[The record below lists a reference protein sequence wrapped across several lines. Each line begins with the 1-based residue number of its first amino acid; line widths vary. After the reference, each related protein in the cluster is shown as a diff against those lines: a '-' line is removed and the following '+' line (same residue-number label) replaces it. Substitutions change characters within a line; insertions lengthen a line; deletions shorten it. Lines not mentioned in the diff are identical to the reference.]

1 VTFYVVAM
9 WGLWRIPNHYWGM
22 YGNTDGMWAA
32 WNATAIWR
40 WSRWLDLSPFNPL
53 SGMGSTFLP
62 NLPWLNPAALALLLP
77 ARRGLTYLISYSLYF
92 AEVAVSTIIL
102 FRVLGCSPVRSVL
115 GALVYLFML
124 FPPSAGVVA
133 SLPWFSLAPVNAHL
147 VAVANLSLTLV
158 LLTGPGDARRNLTH
172 AAALLVLAISG
183 FVSAPM
189 TSLTYLPA
197 YTGAALALLWG
208 QRPDR
213 AALAWKVG
221 TLVAVGAVL
230 WGAGVVAYVSA
241 TAEMSARST
250 LPPPLQSRESSI
262 ALALWREAWQRFDA
276 CGRPM
281 VLILCAKFPVFWFH
295 VVAVAGAA
303 IQALWGPSSLRP
315 LAVWLLGWYTAI
327 HAYEFVAIAGLLG
340 PLHVISTPYLVW
352 SSYTFF
358 ALFIVHALSAPLDLA
373 LRRRPNP
380 AQPEPTSRWRA
391 AHVAAAVALLLSVPA
406 VAAYLWTTQV
416 APYQPPREGRNVRF
430 LGRAPAREPIVGNI
444 TRYLIAEA
452 QLRPGAPFRGY
463 TVTFFGDPHGH
474 LRSAV
479 DYRGAGMSWDIY
491 VRSREYLDQH
501 YRNRFQEMDLWE
513 FGIPTLEEY
522 GQWISRQAH
531 TFFTSLLASPRDVV
545 HPLLLRVYVPDID
558 LLRALGVRFVISDM
572 GVTGAGVTTVA
583 DERRPGAG
591 PIFLHEIADPNLGTW
606 SPTRPVVARTFDE
619 ALALLRRARALARH
633 EVVVFSELPGPFV
646 PVRAAELRF
655 ERGGFHVT
663 AEGGGRALLL
673 LPVQFSRCLRL
684 EPAGAGPAVRLLRAN
699 ALQTL
704 LLFEGRIDARARL
717 EAGAWGLARCRGQD
731 AEELHALGLGRR
743 GRT

>member
-1 VTFYVVAM
+1 
-9 WGLWRIPNHYWGM
+9 
-22 YGNTDGMWAA
+22 
-32 WNATAIWR
+32 
-40 WSRWLDLSPFNPL
+40 
-53 SGMGSTFLP
+53 
-62 NLPWLNPAALALLLP
+62 
-77 ARRGLTYLISYSLYF
+77 
-92 AEVAVSTIIL
+92 
-102 FRVLGCSPVRSVL
+102 
-115 GALVYLFML
+115 
-124 FPPSAGVVA
+124 
-133 SLPWFSLAPVNAHL
+133 
-147 VAVANLSLTLV
+147 
-158 LLTGPGDARRNLTH
+158 
-172 AAALLVLAISG
+172 
-183 FVSAPM
+183 
-189 TSLTYLPA
+189 
-197 YTGAALALLWG
+197 
-208 QRPDR
+208 
-213 AALAWKVG
+213 
-221 TLVAVGAVL
+221 
-230 WGAGVVAYVSA
+230 
-241 TAEMSARST
+241 MSARST

-572 GVTGAGVTTVA
+572 GSRAPVSPQSPTS
-583 DERRPGAG
+583 AG
-591 PIFLHEIADPNLGTW
+591 PAPGPFSSTR
-606 SPTRPVVARTFDE
+606 SPIPT
-619 ALALLRRARALARH
+619 LAPGRRRAR
-633 EVVVFSELPGPFV
+633 SLPGPSTRPWPCCDALGHWPGTRSSSFPSCLV
-646 PVRAAELRF
+646 PSFPCAPPSCASSGAASTSLPRAVAARCCSCPCSFPAVFASSRPEPGPPSASCAPTPSRRSCSSRGELTRARDSKPGPGDWHGVAVRMRKNCTPS
-655 ERGGFHVT
+655 GWD
-663 AEGGGRALLL
+663 AEGGRDACPAWRPAML
-673 LPVQFSRCLRL
+673 FSAC
-684 EPAGAGPAVRLLRAN
+684 VR
-699 ALQTL
+699 
-704 LLFEGRIDARARL
+704 
-717 EAGAWGLARCRGQD
+717 
-731 AEELHALGLGRR
+731 
-743 GRT
+743 